1 MLWLPK
7 WLRDNGAERL
17 EAEMPSRRTFLF
29 LGAAAVVG
37 AALPAPLTGI
47 AFTPGEVVY
56 PVHFARNL
64 YGRVTITP
72 EQLFMGGR
80 RGGKTAFVD
89 AMRRELAAIAADVG
103 RRESAALA
111 IDARA
116 THGMVEHHG
125 LIVPKHTPQEVENA
139 RWWSQAYRAVDPG
152 RWDDDEKARMFGQ
165 PAHDNADYRRD
176 FTYFGINRRTW

>member
-7 WLRDNGAERL
+7 WLRDNGERL

-37 AALPAPLTGI
+37 AAMPAPLTGI

-56 PVHFARNL
+56 PVHISRNL

-72 EQLFMGGR
+72 EQLYMGAR
-80 RGGKTAFVD
+80 RGGKTAFMD
-89 AMRRELAAIAADVG
+89 AVRRELAAIADDVG
-103 RRESAALA
+103 RREAAALT
-111 IDARA
+111 IDARE

-125 LIVPKHTPQEVENA
+125 LIVPKHTPQEVEA
-139 RWWSQAYRAVDPG
+139 DRWWSQAYRAVNP
-152 RWDDDEKARMFGQ
+152 RWDDREG
-165 PAHDNADYRRD
+165 RRVFRD
-176 FTYFGINRRTW
+176 AEHTKDAVSFTYGGINRRTW